1 MPASSQLSLSPCAM
15 GASVVSRA
23 GTEVQGRAVKE
34 RVMSRSVTPRT
45 RRSFQSF
52 IGEGLDKRD
61 FFALLALSDDV
72 THGLLLTDVRAQFQ

>member
-1 MPASSQLSLSPCAM
+1 M

-23 GTEVQGRAVKE
+23 GTEVQGGAVKE
-34 RVMSRSVTPRT
+34 RVLSRSTTPRT

-52 IGEGLDKRD
+52 VGDGLDKRN

-72 THGLLLTDVRAQFQ
+72 THGNDPYY